1 MDSVEKRVCPVE
13 RAGSLDN
20 FFRRWLQSPA
30 KILNG
35 LVQQGMTVMDYGC
48 GPGFFTMDMAQMVGA
63 SGKVIA
69 VDLQKGMLAK
79 VDAKLRQS
87 DLKDRIQLHQ
97 CTTDTIGVAER
108 IDFALVFYV
117 IHEIPDQEAYFR
129 ELATIVRPQGQVLVV
144 EPPIHVSKAA
154 FDKTLG
160 EAQNAGF
167 EILNGPKVLLSKTAI
182 LRNSAIG

>member
-20 FFRRWLQSPA
+20 VFRRWLQNPV

-48 GPGFFTMDMAQMVGA
+48 GPGFFTLDMAHMVSG

-79 VDAKLRQS
+79 LEAKLRQS
-87 DLKDRIQLHQ
+87 DLKDRIQMHQ
-97 CTTDTIGVAER
+97 CTTDGIGLNDK
-108 IDFALVFYV
+108 IDFALAFYV
-117 IHEIPDQEAYFR
+117 LHEIPDQGAYFR
-129 ELATIVRPQGQVLVV
+129 ELASLVRPQGQVLVV
-144 EPPIHVSKAA
+144 EPPVHVSKAA
-154 FDKTLG
+154 FQKTLS

-167 EILNGPKVLLSKTAI
+167 KILDAPKVFLSKSAV
-182 LRNSAIG
+182 LRN